1 VSESPS
7 PNRKY
12 VLFGAFLVLSL
23 ALDQWTKGL
32 AREFLK
38 PRGAFN
44 PKTIIPNYFDLRYS
58 ENPGVAFGMLQQLP
72 GGRLVLTL
80 LAVLAFVLVIAY
92 LRKTEAGATRVHVA
106 LGLVG
111 GGALGNVY
119 DRVVFGRVT
128 DFIVWHVKQ
137 HEWPAFNVA
146 DAALCVG
153 VGLLMLDML
162 LTRPAKAEQSTKDS
176 TTPASSA

>member
-1 VSESPS
+1 VTASA
-7 PNRKY
+7 NRKY
-12 VLFGAFLVLSL
+12 ILFGVFMALSL
-23 ALDQWTKGL
+23 ALDQWTKSL

-38 PRGAFN
+38 GRAA
-44 PKTIIPNYFDLRYS
+44 KTVVQHYFDLRYS

-92 LRKTEAGATRVHVA
+92 LRKTEAGASRVHVA

-119 DRVVFGRVT
+119 DRVVYGRVT
-128 DFIVWHVKQ
+128 DFIVWHVKL
-137 HEWPAFNVA
+137 HEWPAFNIA

-153 VGLLMLDML
+153 VGLLMLDMFL
-162 LTRPAKAEQSTKDS
+162 SRPEKS

>member
-1 VSESPS
+1 MSGRESMS
-7 PNRKY
+7 RRY
-12 VLFGAFLVLSL
+12 VLFGAFLALSVV
-23 ALDQWTKGL
+23 LDQWTKNL

-38 PRGAFN
+38 PRGPFN
-44 PKTIIPNYFDLRYS
+44 PKTVIANYFDLRYS
-58 ENPGVAFGMLQQLP
+58 ENEGVAFGMLQHMP
-72 GGRLVLTL
+72 GGRYVLTG

-92 LRKTEAGATRVHVA
+92 LRKTEMGASRVHVA

-119 DRVVFGRVT
+119 DRVKYGKVT

-137 HEWPAFNVA
+137 HEWPAFNIA

-162 LTRPAKAEQSTKDS
+162 LTRPEKSS
-176 TTPASSA
+176 TPASSA

>member
-1 VSESPS
+1 VSAGA
-7 PNRKY
+7 NRKY
-12 VLFGAFLVLSL
+12 VLFGAFLALSL
-23 ALDQWTKGL
+23 VLDQWTKSV
-32 AREFLK
+32 ARASL
-38 PRGAFN
+38 RGHAA
-44 PKTIIPNYFDLRYS
+44 KTVVENYFDLRYS

-92 LRKTEAGATRVHVA
+92 LRKTEAGASRVHIA

-119 DRVVFGRVT
+119 DRVVYGRVT

-137 HEWPAFNVA
+137 HEWPAFNIA

-162 LTRPAKAEQSTKDS
+162 LTRPEKS

>member
-1 VSESPS
+1 VSETPSPS
-7 PNRKY
+7 RKY
-12 VLFGAFLVLSL
+12 VLFGTFLVLSL
-23 ALDQWTKGL
+23 ALDQWTKSL

-44 PKTIIPNYFDLRYS
+44 PKTIIHNYFDLRYS

-80 LAVLAFVLVIAY
+80 LAVLAFALVIAY

-119 DRVVFGRVT
+119 DRVVYGRVT

-137 HEWPAFNVA
+137 HEWPAFNIA

-162 LTRPAKAEQSTKDS
+162 LTRPAKSTEQSTK
-176 TTPASSA
+176 PASSA

>member
-1 VSESPS
+1 MSAGES
-7 PNRKY
+7 RRY
-12 VLFGAFLVLSL
+12 VLFGAFMALSL

-32 AREFLK
+32 AREYLK
-38 PRGAFN
+38 PRGSFN
-44 PKTIIPNYFDLRYS
+44 PKVIIEGYFDLRYS
-58 ENPGVAFGMLQQLP
+58 ENTGVAFGMLQQLP

-80 LAVLAFVLVIAY
+80 LAVLAFVLVVAY
-92 LRKTEAGATRVHVA
+92 LRKTETAATRVHVA

-119 DRVVFGRVT
+119 DRVVYGRVT
-128 DFIVWHVKQ
+128 DFIVWHVKK
-137 HEWPAFNVA
+137 HEWPAFNIA

-162 LTRPAKAEQSTKDS
+162 LTRPEKS
-176 TTPASSA
+176 TTPASSG